1 MKKINLILLD
11 IDGVIYDFVNY
22 VLPYLDTTKQDKDI
36 TNYRMSEVLNITA
49 EEFWKLLDTKVE
61 GTFCNGKNYEWSSA
75 LINTC
80 KKYCDN
86 IAFCSNP
93 GNNPK
98 HWAEKRTWAEKHF
111 PDIPLILTQNKEVL
125 SQTGTVLIDDF
136 NKNIDKFNMGDG
148 IGIIFPQY
156 WNTLNRFRQENGSVD
171 YIDCTLEDIYQVG
184 FENWKNEK
192 R

>member
-1 MKKINLILLD
+1 MKKINLVLLD

-36 TNYRMSEVLNITA
+36 TNYRMSEVLNITT

-61 GTFCNGKNYEWSSA
+61 GAFCNGKNYEWASA
-75 LINTC
+75 LISTC

-98 HWAEKRTWAEKHF
+98 HWAEKRIWAEKHF
-111 PDIPLILTQNKEVL
+111 PDVPLILTQNKEVL

-136 NKNIDKFNMGDG
+136 NKNIDKFNKGDG

-184 FENWKNEK
+184 FENWKDEK

>member
-1 MKKINLILLD
+1 MD

-22 VLPYLDTTKQDKDI
+22 VLSYLDTTKQDKDI

-61 GTFCNGKNYEWSSA
+61 GTFCNGKNYEWAST

-98 HWAEKRTWAEKHF
+98 HWAEKRIWAEKHF